1 MISVYSAPHQG
12 LLQLSYNTLWSCT
25 HHGDNSLIVIDVKS
39 ILAVVAMVP
48 HQPFLQDPIKRYF
61 LVEKPG
67 LDVATLA
74 GHIEDAPD
82 EE

>member
-1 MISVYSAPHQG
+1 MISVYSAPHQD

-39 ILAVVAMVP
+39 ILAVIAMVP

-74 GHIEDAPD
+74 GHIEVVPD